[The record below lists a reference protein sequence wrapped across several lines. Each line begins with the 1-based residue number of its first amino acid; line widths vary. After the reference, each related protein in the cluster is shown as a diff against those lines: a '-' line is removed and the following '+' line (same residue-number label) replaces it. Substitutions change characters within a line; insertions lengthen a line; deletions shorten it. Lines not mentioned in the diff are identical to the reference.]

1 MNTVTNTNIYEYYL
15 VINNQ
20 DIGEYLV
27 TKEKDQDVRRKQ
39 KGYKIEHTVRP
50 QVCKKKKK
58 RRVGGWGRRQG
69 GEHKCLRSCM
79 YMCMKEID

>member
-1 MNTVTNTNIYEYYL
+1 MTNTNIYEYYL

-58 RRVGGWGRRQG
+58 GGWGG
-69 GEHKCLRSCM
+69 GGGGREGNISACVPACT
-79 YMCMKEID
+79 CV

>member
-39 KGYKIEHTVRP
+39 KGYKIERTV
-50 QVCKKKKK
+50 
-58 RRVGGWGRRQG
+58 
-69 GEHKCLRSCM
+69 
-79 YMCMKEID
+79 